1 MLRRN
6 TCTLFRVA
14 VGTRIAP
21 PPAQIRT
28 CGFPASGSC
37 LRSNVIGLRGIGYPC
52 SSDPWAR
59 RFGDMLVPALC
70 PGHAS
75 QLTLPSTGRL
85 PSTVS
90 AADVTRHCSRLHG
103 YYAAVRLLTC
113 VHAHRSA
120 VAFMGRSDV
129 PPDTDEVSQVPT
141 KGRLHV
147 HGVFDCARLLVRKP
161 VPRGG
166 CCFPANCTAS
176 APRNSTRFAAQ
187 YPARGLPCERFKLAL
202 AGSPCITRGR
212 RGWLGLTPW
221 KTCTSYP
228 LPACPGARS
237 SGSKARVPGTSP
249 PRGKSPQFTPMA
261 ARVAARVPRRGSMP
275 SMP

>member
-1 MLRRN
+1 MRYGLCWPALLARP
-6 TCTLFRVA
+6 VA
-14 VGTRIAP
+14 RLPKGRGRDEDCSS
-21 PPAQIRT
+21 PPAQI
-28 CGFPASGSC
+28 PACAANAPGSC
-37 LRSNVIGLRGIGYPC
+37 LGSNVIGLRGMGYPC

-103 YYAAVRLLTC
+103 YYAAVQLLTC

-147 HGVFDCARLLVRKP
+147 HG
-161 VPRGG
+161 
-166 CCFPANCTAS
+166 S
-176 APRNSTRFAAQ
+176 ST
-187 YPARGLPCERFKLAL
+187 ARGPSSASHLRGEDVAFRPTARRQHPEIRPVSQLNTQPVVSPVNASSWPSRAAL
-202 AGSPCITRGR
+202 AS
-212 RGWLGLTPW
+212 LG
-221 KTCTSYP
+221 
-228 LPACPGARS
+228 AGAA
-237 SGSKARVPGTSP
+237 G
-249 PRGKSPQFTPMA
+249 
-261 ARVAARVPRRGSMP
+261 
-275 SMP
+275 

>member
-1 MLRRN
+1 ML
-6 TCTLFRVA
+6 LSWPRVA

-21 PPAQIRT
+21 RPPQI
-28 CGFPASGSC
+28 PACAANAPGSC
-37 LRSNVIGLRGIGYPC
+37 LGSNVIGLRGIGYPC

-59 RFGDMLVPALC
+59 RFSDMLVPALC

-90 AADVTRHCSRLHG
+90 AADVTRHCSRLHRC
-103 YYAAVRLLTC
+103 YAAVRLLTC

-120 VAFMGRSDV
+120 VAFMGRSNV

-161 VPRGG
+161 LRREDVAFRPTVRRQHLEIR
-166 CCFPANCTAS
+166 PVSQLDTQPVVTPVNAS
-176 APRNSTRFAAQ
+176 S
-187 YPARGLPCERFKLAL
+187 
-202 AGSPCITRGR
+202 
-212 RGWLGLTPW
+212 
-221 KTCTSYP
+221 
-228 LPACPGARS
+228 
-237 SGSKARVPGTSP
+237 
-249 PRGKSPQFTPMA
+249 
-261 ARVAARVPRRGSMP
+261 
-275 SMP
+275 